1 MLRWKLRAYLD
12 RHNLSAYALTRVA
25 DVAPNT
31 VYALAR
37 GESERIS
44 LEVFDKVLAGLEQLT
59 GQSVGVADL
68 LERAVNGPE
77 VNDLEAQTR
86 GWHDADLSRLGEY
99 EPCDWGDSDPETVGE
114 PLRLGDR

>member
-1 MLRWKLRAYLD
+1 MLRWKLRDYLD
-12 RHNLSAYALTRVA
+12 RHDVSAYALTRVA

-37 GESERIS
+37 GDSARIS

-59 GQSVGVADL
+59 GRPVGVADL
-68 LERAVNGPE
+68 LERETDDPKVD
-77 VNDLEAQTR
+77 DLEAQTQN
-86 GWHDADLSRLGEY
+86 WHDADLSRLGEY
-99 EPCDWGDSDPETVGE
+99 EPYDWGEVDPETVGE